1 MNTIPTT
8 NKKDKFYFRLVLV
21 ISVLVFTAVIL
32 LNRKVLPR
40 PEVIP
45 SFTYFLPMLNA
56 FINGTCSILLLL
68 SLYFIKRKNIAA
80 HKTTNIITFLLSSIF
95 LVLYVMFHYFADE
108 TKFPAENSLRPYYLF
123 ILITHIILAASVLPL
138 ILLSFYYGLGMQVAK
153 HRKLVRWAFP
163 IWLYVTV
170 TGVVV
175 YLMISPYY
183 PF

>member
-1 MNTIPTT
+1 MNTIATK
-8 NKKDKFYFRLVLV
+8 NRDKFYFRLVLA
-21 ISVLVFTAVIL
+21 ISLFVFATVIL

-45 SFTYFLPMLNA
+45 SFTHFLPILNA
-56 FINGTCSILLLL
+56 FINGTCSILLLV

-80 HKTTNIITFLLSSIF
+80 HKRINIITFLLSSIF
-95 LVLYVMFHYFADE
+95 LVSYIMFHYFADE
-108 TKFPAENSLRPYYLF
+108 TKFPAENPLRPYYLF

-138 ILLSFYYGLGMQVAK
+138 ILLSFYHGLRMNVEK
-153 HRKLVRWAFP
+153 HKKLTRWSFP